1 MNEFHQL
8 PGTELIV
15 VIPGICAVVGTFVM
29 IFAG

>member
-15 VIPGICAVVGTFVM
+15 VIPGICMLVMSFVVILTS
-29 IFAG
+29 